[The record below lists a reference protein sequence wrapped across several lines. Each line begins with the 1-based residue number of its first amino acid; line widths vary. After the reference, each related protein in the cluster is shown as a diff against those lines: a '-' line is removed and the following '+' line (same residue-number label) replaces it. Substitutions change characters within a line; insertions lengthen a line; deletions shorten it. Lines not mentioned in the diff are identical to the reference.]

1 MKLNGHQI
9 VILGLPRMDSE
20 IESTNYTT
28 AKLLAKTNRVYYVEN
43 PYTLKDYLR
52 MKDSRQGQRRKGFF
66 SLFSTSLIET
76 ETPGLFVIV
85 PPVLFSINFLP
96 EGFLFRVALKLNE
109 FILAFKL
116 KRFLQKYSIRDFIYI
131 NSFNFHYPG
140 IASYLKP
147 VLEVYHCLDP
157 LVVPFDKRH
166 GLISEDIIIKR
177 SDVVVCSSR
186 KLYHDKKLLNAATFF
201 VPNAAD
207 ITHSKKVLD
216 PSQKVSDLL
225 ADLPR
230 PVVGYFGAIER
241 RIDYDLLGDVARK
254 NPDKT
259 FVLVGPIGVEF
270 VPDWFKELVNVSM
283 TGAVPY
289 SEMPA
294 VVKGFD
300 VTIIPFKKDDVSRT
314 IFPLKLFEYLGAG
327 KPVVCTDFNPDLA
340 EFTGDLVPFCHT
352 SDSFSQAINA
362 ALISNSEEE
371 VARRIEIAAANTW
384 DRRVDE
390 IAEVI
395 YEALIR
401 TTEKYL
407 E

>member
-9 VILGLPRMDSE
+9 IIFGLPRLDSE

-52 MKDSRQGQRRKGFF
+52 LRNSKPGQLRKGYF
-66 SLFSTSLIET
+66 SLFNTSFIKTEIE
-76 ETPGLFVIV
+76 GLSVIV

-96 EGFLFRVALKLNE
+96 EGFLFRTALKLNE
-109 FILAFKL
+109 YILAFKL
-116 KRFLQKYSIRDFIYI
+116 QRFLKKYAVNDFVFI

-140 IASYLKP
+140 LASYLKP
-147 VLEVYHCLDP
+147 ALEVYHCLDP
-157 LVVPFDKRH
+157 LVVAFDKRH
-166 GLISEDIIIKR
+166 GLVSEDMIIRR
-177 SDVVVCSSR
+177 SDVVICSSR
-186 KLYHDKKLLNAATFF
+186 KLYHDKKQINNATYF

-216 PSQKVSDLL
+216 PAQKVSGLL

-259 FVLVGPIGVEF
+259 FVLVGPVAAEF
-270 VPDWFKELVNVSM
+270 VPLWFTELPNVKM
-283 TGAVPY
+283 PGAVPY

-300 VTIIPFKKDDVSRT
+300 VALIPFKKDEVSRT

-327 KPVVCTDFNPDLA
+327 KPVVCTDFNPDLE
-340 EFTGDLVPFCHT
+340 EFTGETVPFCRT
-352 SDSFSQAINA
+352 ADSFSAAIEH
-362 ALISNSEEE
+362 ALAHNNEQE
-371 VARRIEIAAANTW
+371 VTRRIEIAAANTW

-390 IAEVI
+390 ISEII
-395 YEALIR
+395 YEELIR